1 MDRVWDDLEAS
12 TLKGNIMIKFIA
24 LISGIFMLAA
34 CANTAPIMSSSGGPT
49 SPGGGKTSVSAFSQ
63 FPDIPI
69 PSGTKIN
76 MEKTLVF
83 GTKPWYG
90 QLALESSSNANM
102 LFNFYRENLSQ
113 YGWQEITS
121 VRAPTSILTYAT
133 GDRVL
138 AIAIQSATLLGSN
151 ITVTVSPR
159 GKPQPQQS
167 PNGLMPAP
175 VQKLN

>member
-1 MDRVWDDLEAS
+1 MQL
-12 TLKGNIMIKFIA
+12 GHIMIKFTV

-34 CANTAPIMSSSGGPT
+34 CANTAPIMSNSGSAS

-90 QLALESSSNANM
+90 QLALESSGNANR
-102 LFNFYRENLSQ
+102 LFDFYRENLSQ
-113 YGWQEITS
+113 YGWQEVTS

-138 AIAIQSATLLGSN
+138 AIAIQSGTIMGSN
-151 ITVTVSPR
+151 VTVTVSPR
-159 GKPQPQQS
+159 GQPQPQQS
-167 PNGLMPAP
+167 PGGVMPAP
-175 VQKLN
+175 VQKLNQ